1 MSFTIVWRPKA
12 IANLRNIVRYI
23 ARNNP
28 ERAKTFGQEL
38 RAKTSPLA
46 DQPFMGK
53 PGRPGLP
60 AGTRELVAHKNYI
73 YFYRVS
79 EVQKIVEILA
89 LKHASQQVP

>member
-1 MSFTIVWRPKA
+1 MSFTIVWRPAA

-46 DQPFMGK
+46 SQPFMGK

-73 YFYRVS
+73 YFYRVD
-79 EVQKIVEILA
+79 EAQKVVEILA

>member
-60 AGTRELVAHKNYI
+60 AGTRELVAHRNYI

-79 EVQKIVEILA
+79 EAQKMVEILA

>member
-12 IANLRNIVRYI
+12 IANLRNIVRFI
-23 ARNNP
+23 GRSNP
-28 ERAKTFGQEL
+28 ERAKSFGQEL
-38 RAKTSPLA
+38 RAKVTPLA
-46 DQPFMGK
+46 DHPFLGK

-60 AGTRELVAHKNYI
+60 AGTRELVAHQNYI

-79 EVQKIVEILA
+79 EVQKIVEILN

>member
-38 RAKTSPLA
+38 RAKTSPL
-46 DQPFMGK
+46 
-53 PGRPGLP
+53 
-60 AGTRELVAHKNYI
+60 V
-73 YFYRVS
+73 
-79 EVQKIVEILA
+79 
-89 LKHASQQVP
+89 

>member
-1 MSFTIVWRPKA
+1 MSFTIVWRPAA

-46 DQPFMGK
+46 GQPFMGK

-60 AGTRELVAHKNYI
+60 AGTRELVAHRNYI

-79 EVQKIVEILA
+79 EAQKMVEILA